1 MSYLF
6 VFFHILIFMDCHFL
20 FKKKMRKSSVILGTI
35 NLLTIIVNVIEWWGL
50 FENKTISS
58 VIYFTQMLSNNF
70 FFVFLS
76 ILINLILI
84 VLYFVTTKKAEKK
97 QKQNKILKGMLH
109 TLAIIE
115 LLFFTFVLF
124 SKNADFI
131 LFIYIIGA
139 FIYLIKRYIKN
150 QKNYYLAFLLV
161 LLIFSWYSY
170 ATYEGA
176 ARLQIALVGYPANAY
191 ETGLEE
197 LKYYEEKNSRKYVPI
212 KQIEINDGYMGII
225 EVKNYLFLKFGTY
238 EKY

>member
-1 MSYLF
+1 MIYLF
-6 VFFHILIFMDCHFL
+6 FFFHILIFMDCHFL

-124 SKNADFI
+124 S
-131 LFIYIIGA
+131 
-139 FIYLIKRYIKN
+139 
-150 QKNYYLAFLLV
+150 
-161 LLIFSWYSY
+161 
-170 ATYEGA
+170 
-176 ARLQIALVGYPANAY
+176 
-191 ETGLEE
+191 
-197 LKYYEEKNSRKYVPI
+197 
-212 KQIEINDGYMGII
+212 
-225 EVKNYLFLKFGTY
+225 
-238 EKY
+238 